1 MAEINQTGLYLQAVK
16 ERRSGVTFHFW
27 VFQLKMIIYIR
38 KQNLEHRIPEAT
50 YCIKAELTFVT
61 TSGYY
66 EKWQFVLS
74 IISDFFLASWTFTV
88 KVPISFIWSRFSF
101 HIGKCSQHNEK
112 NKKEMSRRIFFF
124 FSGGGTF
131 ITKANVIR
139 QLFPNGKLHKLSDQ
153 SSIFKKHDT
162 QASKVRLL
170 SWLNPQER
178 KVLGGE
184 RERHT
189 IWDWERRLAQ
199 QEHCVPC
206 WAEAGTWTG
215 QVGQPMTLS
224 VKGKSLLTRF
234 TLREKG
240 ARP

>member
-1 MAEINQTGLYLQAVK
+1 MPLCKSPNILFPAASFPTLFGILITQLTILLLRNCHIRNIFFKKGMAEINQTGLYLQAVK

-38 KQNLEHRIPEAT
+38 KQYLEHRIPEAT

-112 NKKEMSRRIFFF
+112 NKKKMSRRIFFF
-124 FSGGGTF
+124 F
-131 ITKANVIR
+131 
-139 QLFPNGKLHKLSDQ
+139 
-153 SSIFKKHDT
+153 
-162 QASKVRLL
+162 
-170 SWLNPQER
+170 
-178 KVLGGE
+178 
-184 RERHT
+184 
-189 IWDWERRLAQ
+189 RRGDLY
-199 QEHCVPC
+199 H
-206 WAEAGTWTG
+206 
-215 QVGQPMTLS
+215 
-224 VKGKSLLTRF
+224 
-234 TLREKG
+234 
-240 ARP
+240 

>member
-1 MAEINQTGLYLQAVK
+1 MPLCKSSNILFPAASFPTLFGILITQLTILLLRNCHIRNIFFKKGMAEINQTGLYLQAVK

-131 ITKANVIR
+131 ITKANVI
-139 QLFPNGKLHKLSDQ
+139 QQPFPNGKL
-153 SSIFKKHDT
+153 
-162 QASKVRLL
+162 A
-170 SWLNPQER
+170 
-178 KVLGGE
+178 
-184 RERHT
+184 
-189 IWDWERRLAQ
+189 
-199 QEHCVPC
+199 
-206 WAEAGTWTG
+206 
-215 QVGQPMTLS
+215 
-224 VKGKSLLTRF
+224 
-234 TLREKG
+234 
-240 ARP
+240 